1 MLEPARLV
9 EGAGKL
15 LEEELD
21 QEVREEEG
29 RA

>member
-1 MLEPARLV
+1 VVDRLV